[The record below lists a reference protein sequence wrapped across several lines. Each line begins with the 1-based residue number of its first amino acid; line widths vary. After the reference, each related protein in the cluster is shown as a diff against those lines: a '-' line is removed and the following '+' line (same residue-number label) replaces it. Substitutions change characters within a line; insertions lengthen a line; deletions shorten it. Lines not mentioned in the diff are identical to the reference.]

1 MGRISNE
8 RKIRLLKIEKARIEL
23 GRELKTGF
31 INDSDIMYMLSK
43 DVNFGTHKKREFF
56 RHKILKDI
64 MNCPYLLCDQEN
76 LSPNIK
82 VILPSILISRF
93 NIEKNEL
100 DYQFENCYITEEEY
114 NNELDE
120 LEYFYFKSTEEG
132 KEIFKNI
139 YQKIK

>member
-1 MGRISNE
+1 MGRLSNSK
-8 RKIRLLKIEKARIEL
+8 KIKILRIEKARFEL
-23 GRELKTGF
+23 GRELETGF

-64 MNCPYLLCDQEN
+64 INCPYLLCDQEY
-76 LSPNIK
+76 LSPEIK
-82 VILPSILISRF
+82 KILPSILISRF
-93 NIEKNEL
+93 NIEKDEL
-100 DYQFENCYITEEEY
+100 DYQFENCYIDKETY
-114 NNELDE
+114 NKELEE

>member
-1 MGRISNE
+1 MGRLTNSK
-8 RKIRLLKIEKARIEL
+8 KIKLLRIEKARLEL
-23 GRELKTGF
+23 ARELKTEF
-31 INDSDIMYMLSK
+31 IDESDIMYVLSK
-43 DVNFGTHKKREFF
+43 DVNFGTVKKREGF

-64 MNCPYLLCDQEN
+64 MNCPFILCDQEN

>member
-1 MGRISNE
+1 MGRISNSK
-8 RKIRLLKIEKARIEL
+8 KIKLLRIEKARLEL
-23 GRELKTGF
+23 GRELERQF
-31 INDSDIMYMLSK
+31 INEGDIMYMLSK
-43 DVNFGTHKKREFF
+43 DVNFGTEVKREGF

-64 MNCPYLLCDQEN
+64 MNCPFILCDQEN

>member
-1 MGRISNE
+1 MERLSNSK
-8 RKIRLLKIEKARIEL
+8 KIKLLRIEKARFEL
-23 GRELKTGF
+23 GRELETGF
-31 INDSDIMYMLSK
+31 INDSDIMYMLSR

-56 RHKILKDI
+56 RRKILKDI
-64 MNCPYLLCDQEN
+64 INCPFILCDQEN

-82 VILPSILISRF
+82 AILPSILISRF
-93 NIEKNEL
+93 NIEKDEL
-100 DYQFENCYITEEEY
+100 DYQFENCYIDEETY
-114 NNELDE
+114 NKELDE

>member
-1 MGRISNE
+1 MGRISNSK
-8 RKIRLLKIEKARIEL
+8 KIKLLRIEKARLEL
-23 GRELKTGF
+23 GRELERQF
-31 INDSDIMYMLSK
+31 INEGDIMYMLSK
-43 DVNFGTHKKREFF
+43 DVNFGTEVKREGF

-64 MNCPYLLCDQEN
+64 MNCPFILCDQEN

-139 YQKIK
+139 YQKTK

>member
-1 MGRISNE
+1 MGRLSNSK
-8 RKIRLLKIEKARIEL
+8 KIKLLRIEKARLEL

-31 INDSDIMYMLSK
+31 INDSDIIYMLSK

-76 LSPNIK
+76 LSPEIK
-82 VILPSILISRF
+82 RILPSILISRF
-93 NIEKNEL
+93 NIEKDEL
-100 DYQFENCYITEEEY
+100 DYQFENCYIDKETY
-114 NNELDE
+114 NKELEE

-132 KEIFKNI
+132 KEIFKNM
-139 YQKIK
+139 YQKTK

>member
-1 MGRISNE
+1 MGRLTNSK
-8 RKIRLLKIEKARIEL
+8 KIKLLRIEKARLEL
-23 GRELKTGF
+23 ARELQTRF
-31 INDSDIMYMLSK
+31 INESDIMYMLSK
-43 DVNFGTHKKREFF
+43 DVNFSTDKRREGF

-93 NIEKNEL
+93 NIEKDEL

-114 NNELDE
+114 NKELDE

-132 KEIFKNI
+132 KEIFKNV